1 MTVNSQSYSEQF
13 TRLEQISQ
21 QLSRNDLVDIDQLL
35 PLVDEAMAAYQF
47 CQSRLTAV
55 EQLLNEKLQQ
65 NSDDVA
71 PAAVATAVADVATDL
86 PF

>member
-1 MTVNSQSYSEQF
+1 MTANSQTYSDQF

-21 QLSRNDLVDIDQLL
+21 QLSRNELVDIDQLL

-65 NSDDVA
+65 TQQEE
-71 PAAVATAVADVATDL
+71 AAINKPSAVEDSSSDL